1 SAERGFE
8 QALGGSF
15 DLVLTDLN
23 LPGAS
28 GFDLC
33 RRLKGDARTS
43 ALPVIVLTSE
53 ADPVNV
59 LRGLEAG
66 ADGFMTKDRS
76 SAEIVRRVQRAI
88 AGGARKESAGGRS
101 VSRAIFLGHEFRLTA
116 TREQL
121 LNVLLSAFEDVIE
134 LNNRSRES

>member
-1 SAERGFE
+1 MSRILIVEDSPTQAQQLAYMLEDTGCAAEIAASAERGFE

-88 AGGARKESAGGRS
+88 AG
-101 VSRAIFLGHEFRLTA
+101 
-116 TREQL
+116 
-121 LNVLLSAFEDVIE
+121 
-134 LNNRSRES
+134 